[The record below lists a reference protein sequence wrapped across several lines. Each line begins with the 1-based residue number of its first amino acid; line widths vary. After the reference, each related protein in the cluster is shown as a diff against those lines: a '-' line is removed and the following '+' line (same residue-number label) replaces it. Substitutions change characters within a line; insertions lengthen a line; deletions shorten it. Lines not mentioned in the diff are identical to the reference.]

1 MFNDAPRLLLEKV
14 EQVVKL
20 IRSKGIGVYFC
31 DGMISEG
38 SPAKDLMDK
47 IGGGI
52 AFDPFSHIGAFLIT
66 ALSVAAAGVLI
77 YFIDRKILTK
87 AGLSAEQAGS
97 SALKLAVIT
106 APYLYFFPSRL
117 LYY

>member
-1 MFNDAPRLLLEKV
+1 MEKV
-14 EQVVKL
+14 RFGKTQMQVTPMTL
-20 IRSKGIGVYFC
+20 GTWGIGVYFC